1 METLIV
7 TVKDER
13 ELQFVSDMLKKMR
26 ISSKRISNEEREDFG
41 MTKLM
46 QQSDRS
52 EKVSRD
58 QVIAKLRGK

>member
-13 ELQFVSDMLKKMR
+13 ELQFVSDMLRKMR
-26 ISSKRISNEEREDFG
+26 ISSKRLSDEEREDFG

-46 QQSDRS
+46 KLSDRS

-58 QVIAKLRGK
+58 QVIAKLQGE